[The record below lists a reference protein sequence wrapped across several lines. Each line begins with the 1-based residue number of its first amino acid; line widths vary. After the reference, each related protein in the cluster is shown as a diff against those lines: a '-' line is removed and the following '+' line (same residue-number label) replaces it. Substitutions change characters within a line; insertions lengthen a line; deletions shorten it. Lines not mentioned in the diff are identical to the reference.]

1 MTKEKKNS
9 NHIVFENSKYEII
22 SKLRKESKLK
32 HHVNN
37 SEDIDKLVFDENDMI
52 GSLMKKEKE
61 LLTSIEKIDFKNIYV
76 PINKGHFDLDTD
88 NRKIE
93 FEKKL
98 SEGWEKDYKEYRK
111 LWSELGKSK
120 NIREYPLLVDLEL
133 SSVCNLHC
141 PMCYTVTEDYIKNVR
156 MKYMDH
162 NVFKKVIDEIAGKV
176 FAIRLSLR
184 GESTLSKNFVDS
196 IKYAKSKG
204 ILEVSTLTHGKKLSG
219 DYLKQIVDAGID
231 WITISI
237 DGIKED
243 YNQIRHPLTW
253 EGTLSRLK
261 EIKEL
266 KASLG
271 KARPVI
277 KVQGIWPS
285 IRPYPTEYYEALLPY
300 TDLIA
305 YNPLIDYL
313 DNDEEIEYEEN
324 FSCPQLWQRMVINSD
339 NSVVMCS
346 NDEKQDTMIGN
357 VKYQT
362 VKEIWHGERL
372 NFIRK
377 LHTYKDGFKCLH
389 PCKACYYPRKTEDS
403 EKAKV
408 GNREI
413 TIENYT
419 NRSQIIGK

>member
-1 MTKEKKNS
+1 MDKKIKS
-9 NHIVFENSKYEII
+9 EHIVVEQDKYKII
-22 SKLRKESKLK
+22 QNLRKINLEKNAEEDQNKLF
-32 HHVNN
+32 
-37 SEDIDKLVFDENDMI
+37 FDENDML
-52 GSLMKKEKE
+52 GQLMKNEEEIFRDKKIID
-61 LLTSIEKIDFKNIYV
+61 TSEIHV

-88 NRKIE
+88 KRKKE
-93 FEKKL
+93 FEEKL
-98 SEGWEKDYKEYRK
+98 GEDWEKDYKEYRK
-111 LWSELGKSK
+111 LWKDLGKSK
-120 NIREYPLLVDLEL
+120 KIRDYPLLVDLEL

-141 PMCYTVTEDYIKNVR
+141 PMCYTVTEDYIKKVR
-156 MKYMDH
+156 MKYMNH
-162 NVFKKVIDEIAGKV
+162 NVFQKVIDEIAGKV

-184 GESTLSKNFVDS
+184 GESTLSKNFIDS

-204 ILEVSTLTHGKKLSG
+204 IFEVSTLTHGKKLTG
-219 DYLKQIVDAGID
+219 NYLRQIVDAGID

-237 DGIKED
+237 DGMGDD
-243 YNQIRHPLTW
+243 YNKIRHPLTW

-271 KARPVI
+271 KSKPVI

-285 IRPYPTEYYEALLPY
+285 IKPYPTEYYEALLPY

-339 NSVVMCS
+339 NTVVMCS
-346 NDEKQDTMIGN
+346 NDEKQDSMIGN
-357 VKYQT
+357 VRFQT
-362 VKEIWHGERL
+362 VKEIWHGARL

-377 LHTYKDGFKCLH
+377 LHLHKDGFKSLH

-419 NRSQIIGK
+419 NRSQIVGK

>member
-1 MTKEKKNS
+1 MDKKIKS
-9 NHIVFENSKYEII
+9 EHIVVEQDKYKII
-22 SKLRKESKLK
+22 QNLRKINLEKNAEEDQNKLF
-32 HHVNN
+32 
-37 SEDIDKLVFDENDMI
+37 FDENDML
-52 GSLMKKEKE
+52 GQLMKNEEEIFRDKKIID
-61 LLTSIEKIDFKNIYV
+61 TSEIHV

-88 NRKIE
+88 KRKKE
-93 FEKKL
+93 FEVKL
-98 SEGWEKDYKEYRK
+98 GEDWEKDYKEYRK
-111 LWSELGKSK
+111 LWKDLGKSK
-120 NIREYPLLVDLEL
+120 KIRDYPLLVDLEL

-141 PMCYTVTEDYIKNVR
+141 PMCYTVTEDYIKKVR
-156 MKYMDH
+156 MKYMNH
-162 NVFKKVIDEIAGKV
+162 NVFQKVIDEIAGKV

-184 GESTLSKNFVDS
+184 GESTLSKNFIDS

-204 ILEVSTLTHGKKLSG
+204 IFEVSTLTHGKKLTG
-219 DYLKQIVDAGID
+219 NYLRQIVDAGID

-237 DGIKED
+237 DGMGDD
-243 YNQIRHPLTW
+243 YNKIRHPLTW

-271 KARPVI
+271 KSKPVI

-285 IRPYPTEYYEALLPY
+285 IKPYPTEYYEALLPY

-339 NSVVMCS
+339 NTVVMCS
-346 NDEKQDTMIGN
+346 NDEKQDSMIGN
-357 VKYQT
+357 VRFQT
-362 VKEIWHGERL
+362 VNEIWHGARL

-377 LHTYKDGFKCLH
+377 LHLHKDGFKSLH

-419 NRSQIIGK
+419 NRSQIVGK